1 MITIVNYGMG
11 NLGSIQNMLRK
22 LGEDSIITS
31 DLKEIEYASKL
42 ILPGVGSFDSGMTNL
57 SSLGLID
64 VLNRKVLVDK
74 IPILG
79 VCLGVQLMTKCS
91 EEGSL
96 LGLGWFD
103 AETVKFDLTGIE
115 GNYRLPNMGWQIV
128 YEEKPT
134 ILFEGM
140 YPNPRFYFV
149 HTYHLATSSNEIV
162 SLTSNYGYKYPVG
175 LERENIMGVQFHP
188 EKSHKFGMMLYQN
201 FINVP
206 A

>member
-128 YEEKPT
+128 NEEKPT

-149 HTYHLATSSNEIV
+149 HSYHLANSSNEIV